1 MLDESMPE
9 FSEMEDEAPLAHPF
23 EAGEPVFASEID
35 VAAETRVETGS
46 DPTDVASAPSGGGDH
61 PVLSAYEKDVHD
73 TSFEL
78 RHLES
83 EIRGLLA
90 DRDPV
95 RKRKFTGTAK
105 WHELEDDLIAWR
117 FTGRFDEEVLR
128 RVQVMVS
135 RRHFLF
141 RHLKYLSS
149 TRPVWNS

>member
-1 MLDESMPE
+1 
-9 FSEMEDEAPLAHPF
+9 MEDEALVPHTFEVDDPALAP
-23 EAGEPVFASEID
+23 EID
-35 VAAETRVETGS
+35 VAAQTRVEPAGGS
-46 DPTDVASAPSGGGDH
+46 VEPAPPGASDH
-61 PVLSAYEKDVHD
+61 PVLRAYEKEVHD

-78 RHLES
+78 RHIES
-83 EIRGLLA
+83 EIRDLLA

-105 WHELEDDLIAWR
+105 WQELENDLISWR
-117 FTGRFDEEVLR
+117 FTGRFDEDLLR

-135 RRHFLF
+135 RRHYLF